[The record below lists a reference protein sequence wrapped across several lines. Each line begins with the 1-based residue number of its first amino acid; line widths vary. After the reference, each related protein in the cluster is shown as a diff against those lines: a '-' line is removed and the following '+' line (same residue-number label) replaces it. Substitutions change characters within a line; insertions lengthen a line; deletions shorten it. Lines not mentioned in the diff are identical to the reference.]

1 MVEDNTN
8 LIVGAGALA
17 LAGSIATAIWSI
29 MRLNTVVKDK
39 GASEQK
45 IIDRLDVVEKGQ
57 GRVFKKLEEL
67 QKALHNA
74 ETKGTEEHGKIKELI
89 AESKLTTLEKIS
101 TLSER
106 VTSIESGGCSPTKK
120 GAS

>member
-89 AESKLTTLEKIS
+89 SESKLTTLEKIAS
-101 TLSER
+101 LSER
-106 VTSIESGGCSPTKK
+106 VTSIESGGCTPAKK
-120 GAS
+120 GN